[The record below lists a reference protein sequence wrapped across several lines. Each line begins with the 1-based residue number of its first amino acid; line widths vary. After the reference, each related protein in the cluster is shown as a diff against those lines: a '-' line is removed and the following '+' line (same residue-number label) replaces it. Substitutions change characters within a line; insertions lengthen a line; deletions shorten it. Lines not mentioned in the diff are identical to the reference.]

1 MKYVILYEC
10 SLSYQS
16 KKFKANLH
24 RSQTVKRACQL
35 RSINNKYWRKCL
47 HFLKPWEWNK
57 PIVAFCT
64 SDNLFLFKEPVS
76 FFLAW
81 NDIIYVLGANL
92 QLPPS
97 WFFYLVKIN
106 RKNVSQFTKQF
117 LAIVFI
123 LIFGIDS
130 VFQNH
135 AIEINGEMYKNIDT
149 PIKFLRKNNEFLF
162 L

>member
-1 MKYVILYEC
+1 M
-10 SLSYQS
+10 
-16 KKFKANLH
+16 
-24 RSQTVKRACQL
+24 
-35 RSINNKYWRKCL
+35 

-64 SDNLFLFKEPVS
+64 SDNLFLLKNLSV

-81 NDIIYVLGANL
+81 NNIIYVLGANL

-135 AIEINGEMYKNIDT
+135 AMEINGEMYKNIDT

-162 L
+162 LQNINFLLQISIMTLNDILINSKHFWVLRDNLESK